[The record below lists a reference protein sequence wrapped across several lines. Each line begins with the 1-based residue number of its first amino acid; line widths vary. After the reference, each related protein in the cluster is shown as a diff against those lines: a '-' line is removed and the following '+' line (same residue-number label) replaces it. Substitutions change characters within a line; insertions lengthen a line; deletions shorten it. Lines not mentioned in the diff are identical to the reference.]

1 MDPAL
6 RAAATGMQAQQT
18 RIEVIANNLANVNT
32 TGFKRSRAHFED
44 LLYQTHQGS
53 QIVQG
58 ADADSIDE
66 IQIGRGTRLAAVQRV
81 DVQGTIELTG
91 RPLDIA
97 IEGPGFF
104 QVQLPDGTMAYTRDG
119 SFSISDRGTL
129 VNHGG
134 YTVTPG
140 INIPGDSTELTI
152 SRSGVVSVIT
162 GGDAIPVEVG
172 RLELSRF
179 ANSPGL
185 RQLGENLYAET
196 ASSGEPLTGFAR
208 EAGFGRLLQ
217 GALEGSNVEIVQEM
231 VDMITA
237 MRAYE
242 INSKAVK
249 SAEDMAQIANN
260 LVQ

>member
-1 MDPAL
+1 MFC
-6 RAAATGMQAQQT
+6 RAAS
-18 RIEVIANNLANVNT
+18 V
-32 TGFKRSRAHFED
+32 
-44 LLYQTHQGS
+44 
-53 QIVQG
+53 
-58 ADADSIDE
+58 
-66 IQIGRGTRLAAVQRV
+66 RLARALPSRHSLA

-104 QVQLPDGTMAYTRDG
+104 QVQLPDGTNAYTRDG
-119 SFSISDRGTL
+119 SFTISDRGTL

-140 INIPGDSTELTI
+140 INIPTDSTELTI
-152 SRSGVVSVIT
+152 SRSGVVSVVT
-162 GGDAIPVEVG
+162 AGDAIPVEVG

-196 ASSGEPLTGFAR
+196 SSSGEPLTGFAQ
-208 EAGFGRLLQ
+208 EGGFGRLMQ

-249 SAEDMAQIANN
+249 SAEDMAQIANG